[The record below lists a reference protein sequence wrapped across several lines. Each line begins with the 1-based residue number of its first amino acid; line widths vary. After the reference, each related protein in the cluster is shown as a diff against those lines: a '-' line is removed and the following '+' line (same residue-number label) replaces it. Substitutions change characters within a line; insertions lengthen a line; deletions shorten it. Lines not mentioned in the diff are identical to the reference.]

1 MRYNTPI
8 FFQSLKTGK
17 YEPETG
23 NYADD
28 TPSEVK
34 RYAAVTDTGTET
46 LQLVYG
52 GLKQGSLTIRLQQ
65 AYVDAFDRIRIGEE
79 DKAKYYRVD
88 KSRLCKR
95 VFIVSEV
102 Q

>member
-1 MRYNTPI
+1 MRYNTLI
-8 FFQSLKTGK
+8 YFQSIITGE
-17 YEPETG
+17 YERETG

-28 TPSEVK
+28 TTKEVK
-34 RYAAVTDTGTET
+34 RYAAVTDTGTDT

-65 AYVDAFDRIRIGEE
+65 AYVDAFDRIRIG
-79 DKAKYYRVD
+79 AKCYRVD